1 MPSIITDPSL
11 SRTSGIINNGM
22 SPAASIWTFP
32 DAPAQS
38 ILNFQAVPTQP
49 LPGGTESATGLI
61 SPPALLRHQLKNF
74 SPEVYELAANGA
86 LVHFMQALLGDSGVG
101 QLRKRQVVARL
112 QENVTSSSF
121 YDLDAFYGALFTNIR
136 GPAGTLPTNPA
147 TGIAVSPYTDLA
159 TPDGWDQVEAIDAV
173 FRERIVSLARAITLG
188 ATVPGLQAL
197 AEAITGY
204 KCHVYEVWRII
215 DNQGPQPGVITSV
228 PAYVQS
234 YENYVTNDPPLP
246 QAWWKLTSNFADS
259 SGNGLTGTPT
269 SVSFTSTS
277 ATTGPATAAFFNGTT
292 SGVLI
297 PYNPSGYGGLT
308 VEAWVNLGGFSQS
321 GNPRLIADSAFTQ
334 TGYQL
339 LLNGGN
345 QPAVTFGNGTTAVNV
360 FAPGT
365 ISGTG
370 WHYIAATWNA
380 AVVSLYVDGQAA
392 GNTPLTGT
400 LGAGSA
406 GQTSI
411 GYNVTYNGDF
421 LHGFIAEAAVFSRAL
436 TSTEIAAKYAAMT
449 GGTSSQVSQS
459 FIVTWY
465 QMQAAYANWNSFPPG
480 VTWNLLQG
488 FSPTGS
494 TPVTPQQLVTSNT
507 PSYGGF
513 GINCRNEVIIVPR
526 RTYPSTPAGQTQ
538 WAADQYGI
546 ARVTEVLKPA
556 NVLLSVSNQSQLVS
570 VPVPPAAIWS
580 DSDYWEVMYKVSP
593 VNLTDPAYA
602 KSQAAY
608 QKNGA
613 PVTTPI
619 TVPAPPKCRKQG
631 TKISH
636 AKTVTTSWSTA
647 TSTPAPG
654 VIIGPVVDAANFET
668 EVING
673 QVIKYTAPKGV
684 QDPVRATTARTSSA
698 VGVQSAPYSGP
709 RQKQISHS

>member
-215 DNQGPQPGVITSV
+215 DNQGPQPGIVTLI
-228 PAYVQS
+228 PA
-234 YENYVTNDPPLP
+234 
-246 QAWWKLTSNFADS
+246 
-259 SGNGLTGTPT
+259 SG
-269 SVSFTSTS
+269 TST
-277 ATTGPATAAFFNGTT
+277 
-292 SGVLI
+292 
-297 PYNPSGYGGLT
+297 
-308 VEAWVNLGGFSQS
+308 
-321 GNPRLIADSAFTQ
+321 
-334 TGYQL
+334 
-339 LLNGGN
+339 
-345 QPAVTFGNGTTAVNV
+345 
-360 FAPGT
+360 
-365 ISGTG
+365 
-370 WHYIAATWNA
+370 
-380 AVVSLYVDGQAA
+380 
-392 GNTPLTGT
+392 
-400 LGAGSA
+400 
-406 GQTSI
+406 
-411 GYNVTYNGDF
+411 
-421 LHGFIAEAAVFSRAL
+421 
-436 TSTEIAAKYAAMT
+436 
-449 GGTSSQVSQS
+449 TSSNP
-459 FIVTWY
+459 VTWY
-465 QMQAAYANWNSFPPG
+465 QVQAAYSTWNALPAG
-480 VTWNLLQG
+480 ITWNLLQG
-488 FSPTGS
+488 FATTTA

-513 GINCRNEVIIVPR
+513 GINCRSEVIIVPR
-526 RTYPSTPAGQTQ
+526 RTYPSTPSGQTQ

-546 ARVTEVLKPA
+546 GRVTEVLKPA

-580 DSDYWEVMYKVSP
+580 DSDYWEVMYKVNP

-602 KSQAAY
+602 KSQSAY

-654 VIIGPVVDAANFET
+654 VIIGPMVDAANFET

-673 QVIKYTAPKGV
+673 QVIKYTAPKGI
-684 QDPVRATTARTSSA
+684 QDPVRATTARTASA